1 MAKVA
6 PPEELARVDHAPPK
20 KGWMDMPVEL
30 KEGRWCYGSKPKDHE
45 VIGLPNPR
53 TWSPGDEDWKLPE
66 NWQEIFLEG
75 MRERLDKFRSFRIFM
90 DICVRCGACADKCH
104 FYIGSGDPK
113 NMPVLRAE
121 LLRSIYRGEFTAA
134 GKILGKL
141 AGGRKLTYD
150 IFKDLFYYF
159 FQCTECRRCSLFCP
173 YGIDTAEV
181 TIIGRELLNL
191 LGCNIDWI
199 TGPAANCYKM
209 GNHLGIQPHAYHS
222 MLEFFCEEVEEITG
236 ILPEPSFNRKGA
248 EILFIT
254 PSGDVF
260 ADPGTFT
267 AMGYLM
273 LFHYL
278 EGIGLDITWSTYAS
292 EGGNFGFFTSHE
304 MMKRLNAKMYAEAK
318 RLGVKW
324 ILGGE
329 CGHMWRICNQY
340 MDTMNGPADFLE
352 VPKSPITGTVFD
364 NAESTKMVHLVEF
377 TADLIKHGKLNLDP
391 SRNDPYKLTFHDSCN
406 TSRGMGFFDEPRY
419 VIQNIANSFHDMPIN
434 TIREQTFCCGSGSG
448 LNTDEFMD
456 MRMRGAFPRANAL
469 QYVHDKHDVNMMACI
484 CAIDRATLTT
494 LCEYWV
500 PDVEV
505 MGIHELVGNALI
517 LEGEKK
523 RTMNLRG
530 EEFPWVEEEEEEEV
544 EEAPAEVILEAAE
557 ETAEE
562 AAEETAEE
570 PVEEAVEAAE
580 EAAEEPVK
588 EAAEEVEETAEEPV
602 KEAAVEEEAEGE
614 K

>member
-1 MAKVA
+1 MSKVA
-6 PPEELARVDHAPPK
+6 PPEELAKVDHTPPK

-45 VIGLPNPR
+45 VLGLPNPR
-53 TWSPGDEDWKLPE
+53 SWSPGDEDWKLPE

-75 MRERLDKFRSFRIFM
+75 MRERLDKFRSFRLFM

-104 FYIGSGDPK
+104 FFIGSGDPK

-121 LLRSIYRGEFTAA
+121 LLRSIYRGEFTTA
-134 GKILGKL
+134 GKVLGKL

-150 IFKDLFYYF
+150 VFKDLFYYL
-159 FQCTECRRCSLFCP
+159 FQCTECRRCSLYCP

-181 TIIGRELLNL
+181 TMIGRELLNL

-199 TGPAANCYKM
+199 AGPVANCYRT

-222 MLEFFCEEVEEITG
+222 MVEFFCEEIEEITG
-236 ILPEPSFNRKGA
+236 ILPEPSLNRKGA

-254 PSGDVF
+254 PSGDIF

-278 EGIGLDITWSTYAS
+278 EGLGLDITWSTYAS
-292 EGGNFGFFTSHE
+292 EGGNFGSFTSHE
-304 MMKRLNAKMYAEAK
+304 MMKRLNSKMYAEAK

-324 ILGGE
+324 IIGGE
-329 CGHMWRICNQY
+329 CGHMWRVCNQY
-340 MDTMNGPADFLE
+340 MDTMTGPADFLE
-352 VPKSPITGTVFD
+352 VPKSPITGTVFE
-364 NAESTKMVHLVEF
+364 NAKSHKMIHLVEF
-377 TADLIKHGKLNLDP
+377 TADLIKHGKLNLDL
-391 SRNDPYKLTFHDSCN
+391 SRNDQYKLTYHDSCN
-406 TSRGMGFFDEPRY
+406 PARGMGFFDEPRY
-419 VIQNIANSFHDMPIN
+419 VIENVANNFNEMPIN

-456 MRMRGAFPRANAL
+456 MRMRGALPRANAL
-469 QYVHDKHDVNMMACI
+469 QYVHDKHDVNTMACI

-505 MGIHELVGNALI
+505 IGIHELVGNALI

-523 RTMNLRG
+523 RTMNLRA
-530 EEFPWVEEEEEEEV
+530 EEFPWVEEEEV
-544 EEAPAEVILEAAE
+544 EEAAAEVILEAAE

-562 AAEETAEE
+562 VAEDAA
-570 PVEEAVEAAE
+570 
-580 EAAEEPVK
+580 
-588 EAAEEVEETAEEPV
+588 EETAEEPV
-602 KEAAVEEEAEGE
+602 KEAAEEEAEGE

>member
-6 PPEELARVDHAPPK
+6 PPEELAKIDHTPPK
-20 KGWMDMPVEL
+20 KGWMDTPVEL

-45 VIGLPNPR
+45 VVGLPNPR
-53 TWSPGDEDWKLPE
+53 SWSPGDEDWKLPE

-104 FYIGSGDPK
+104 FFIGSGDPK

-150 IFKDLFYYF
+150 VFKDLFYYF
-159 FQCTECRRCSLFCP
+159 FQCTECRRCSLYCP

-181 TIIGRELLNL
+181 TMIGRELLNL

-199 TGPAANCYKM
+199 TGPVANCYRT

-222 MLEFFCEEVEEITG
+222 MVEFFCEEIEEITG
-236 ILPEPSFNRKGA
+236 ILPEPSLNRKGA

-254 PSGDVF
+254 PSGDIF

-278 EGIGLDITWSTYAS
+278 EGLGLDITWSTYAS
-292 EGGNFGFFTSHE
+292 EGGNFGSFTSHE
-304 MMKRLNAKMYAEAK
+304 MMKRLNSKMYAEAK
-318 RLGVKW
+318 RLGVKY
-324 ILGGE
+324 IIGGE
-329 CGHMWRICNQY
+329 CGHMWRVCNQY
-340 MDTMNGPADFLE
+340 MDTMTGPADFLE
-352 VPKSPITGTVFD
+352 VPKSPITGTVFEH
-364 NAESTKMVHLVEF
+364 AKSHKMIHLVEF

-406 TSRGMGFFDEPRY
+406 TARGMGFFDEPRY
-419 VIQNIANSFHDMPIN
+419 VMQNVVNNFHDMPIN

-505 MGIHELVGNALI
+505 IGIHELVGNALI

-544 EEAPAEVILEAAE
+544 DEAPAEVILEAAE

-562 AAEETAEE
+562 AAEEVAEETAEE
-570 PVEEAVEAAE
+570 VAADAAE
-580 EAAEEPVK
+580 EAAEETVA
-588 EAAEEVEETAEEPV
+588 EAAED
-602 KEAAVEEEAEGE
+602 EAEV
-614 K
+614 KK